1 MSVILKHYKYFHNKI
16 NMKTLNKL
24 FGKTGT
30 FLLMSHDWGENDKN
44 RNAFIA
50 GEEEKSLSHEK
61 SKFLV
66 LV

>member
-1 MSVILKHYKYFHNKI
+1 MT
-16 NMKTLNKL
+16 NMKALNKP

-30 FLLMSHDWGENDKN
+30 FLLMSHDWRENDKN
-44 RNAFIA
+44 RNAFIV